1 MSWNT
6 AFHFMKGDPLNPF
19 DWLAVARRDL
29 QSFETL
35 QNAGDIHMAGF
46 CLQQASEKALK
57 GWLIGRGWALVKTHS
72 LGRLQAEALAYNL
85 DLEWFTAT
93 AERLS
98 DLYFTDRYV
107 DIAPDPEPT
116 AAELAGLYADVT
128 RLLAT
133 LFPENP

>member
-6 AFHFMKGDPLNPF
+6 VFRSMKGDPHNPL
-19 DWLAVARRDL
+19 DWLAVAHLDL
-29 QSFETL
+29 RSFETL

-46 CLQQASEKALK
+46 CLQQAAEKALK
-57 GWLIGRGWALVKTHS
+57 GWLIGQSWALVKTHS
-72 LGRLQAEALAYNL
+72 LGRLQADALARGLN
-85 DLEWFTAT
+85 LEWFTAT

-98 DLYFTDRYV
+98 DLYFADRYV

-116 AAELAGLYADVT
+116 AAELARLFNDVN

-133 LFPENP
+133 LFPEKP

>member
-6 AFHFMKGDPLNPF
+6 VFRSMKGDPLNPL

-29 QSFETL
+29 RSFETL

-57 GWLIGRGWALVKTHS
+57 GWLIGQGWALVKTHS
-72 LGRLQAEALAYNL
+72 LGRLQAEALAHGLN
-85 DLEWFTAT
+85 LEWFTAT

-116 AAELAGLYADVT
+116 APELARLFADVNQ
-128 RLLAT
+128 LLAT
-133 LFPENP
+133 LFPEKP